1 MLLQEAIIENGSIDK
16 SMSGVLDRSRV
27 LISEVPKKTF
37 DTTSLVQ
44 DLNTVLVAKVSL
56 THGFFTASTLCIA
69 HKLGYPPRHIE
80 L

>member
-1 MLLQEAIIENGSIDK
+1 MLKFLRMLLQEAIIENGSIDK

-56 THGFFTASTLCIA
+56 THVFFTASTLCIA
-69 HKLGYPPRHIE
+69 HKL
-80 L
+80 